1 MNNKLLTFSFIG
13 LLSFGTIAIQGMD
26 NSHSDHSIA
35 ETNSSGNIDHEGHHT
50 NSQNSIS
57 QAKLSVNKTIIP
69 NKPVK
74 LVINITDN
82 NGKTIDQFDN
92 FQEKPMH
99 LIIVSDDLQ
108 AFDHLHPNYQGKGR
122 FETEANFPKAGNY
135 TIFSDYKPTGQKE
148 QVSVLKTQVTGNPS
162 SSEKIDFSTAKT
174 VGNTKVNLVLPTSGL
189 KAGQEAKLT
198 FDLRQVANDQ
208 PISDLQPYLGEK
220 GHLVILKQSSPLTR
234 QDYIHAHPSKD
245 TSGRKVE
252 FMTSFPQP
260 GKYKL
265 WGQFKRNNQI
275 VIADFWVN
283 VL

>member
-13 LLSFGTIAIQGMD
+13 LLSFGTIALQGMD

-35 ETNSSGNIDHEGHHT
+35 EINSSEKIDHEGHHT
-50 NSQNSIS
+50 TPQNSIS

-82 NGKTIDQFDN
+82 NGKVISQFDN
-92 FQEKPMH
+92 FQEKLMH
-99 LIIVSDDLQ
+99 LIIVSDDLK

-122 FETEANFPKAGNY
+122 FEVEANFPKAGNY
-135 TIFSDYKPTGQKE
+135 TIFSDYKPTGQTE
-148 QVSVLKTQVTGNPS
+148 QVSVLKTQVKGNPS
-162 SSEKIDFSTAKT
+162 SSEKIDLSTAKT

-189 KAGQEAKLT
+189 KTGQEAKLT
-198 FDLRQVANDQ
+198 FDLRQVANNQ

-245 TSGRKVE
+245 TSGEKVE

-265 WGQFKRNNQI
+265 WGQFKRNDQI